1 MTQNL
6 ESSLISQDAKTTK
19 LARIAPASP
28 PVLIEKWVVWELK
41 VCLDTNGI
49 KLNTEHLHDLLKVE
63 LEAQGVPV
71 DIFFAKDASWII
83 EGARGRAKVDND
95 FRPRVVAKLK
105 PQNSPY
111 TDMQFI
117 AGIDYFGKSN
127 WADVQMMMIVQPEE
141 IRLPPRPTPPR
152 EPNTK
157 GLIPNEA
164 IVGMAVVALA
174 LTVSGNSALQL
185 LGFIGL
191 IGLIGIYIKST
202 TDVRKD
208 RQSYEGKRFSY
219 ERELADW
226 ENEKEQI
233 VIERE
238 ELIRNRL
245 SRSFKTDDLRI
256 FHTVLTRSIAR
267 IISDEFLKQGAAI
280 KEAVENNDAQ
290 IAISSSKNIFDEF

>member
-6 ESSLISQDAKTTK
+6 EISLISQDAKTTK
-19 LARIAPASP
+19 IARIVPESP

-49 KLNTEHLHDLLKVE
+49 KLNTECLHDLLKVE
-63 LEAQGVPV
+63 LETQGVPV

-141 IRLPPRPTPPR
+141 IKIPPRPTPPR

-157 GLIPNEA
+157 PLIPNEA
-164 IVGMAVVALA
+164 LVVMALVALG
-174 LTVSGNSALQL
+174 LIFSGNSALQL
-185 LGFIGL
+185 LGFIGI
-191 IGLIGIYIKST
+191 IGFMGIYIKST

-208 RQSYEGKRFSY
+208 RQRYEGKRFSY
-219 ERELADW
+219 EGELADW

-233 VIERE
+233 ALERE

-245 SRSFKTDDLRI
+245 SRSFKTDDFRV